1 MLSLVQRNCLHGLP
15 PAQLFLHLNQT
26 HVNIQKMD
34 LRVLITLIGIW
45 EQVAEPRLLE
55 LLGPS
60 KLWLQVSICNI
71 RNYKAHE
78 YISHH
83 TQRVRDCLNKLQGTH
98 MSKYHTDSP
107 PPRQN

>member
-1 MLSLVQRNCLHGLP
+1 MQTMLSLVQCNCLRGLLQ
-15 PAQLFLHLNQT
+15 AQLFLHLNQA

-60 KLWLQVSICNI
+60 KLWLQVSICNM
-71 RNYKAHE
+71 RNYKGH
-78 YISHH
+78 
-83 TQRVRDCLNKLQGTH
+83 
-98 MSKYHTDSP
+98 
-107 PPRQN
+107 